1 MRRLAI
7 LLVLLLALL
16 AWLQYRLWF
25 GNGGEREVAD
35 LQAQVQRQARDN
47 TGLRERNA
55 ALAAEVQDLKSG
67 EAAVEERARSELG
80 MIKPGETFYR
90 VVEPHAGSA
99 AAPAAPASAPPP
111 ADATTGS
118 TSASPATATSVHAA
132 DEAVSPAGARAEDAP
147 PGLPT
152 TDADTPPAASN
163 DAPEP
168 TP

>member
-1 MRRLAI
+1 MRRLGI

-16 AWLQYRLWF
+16 GWLQYRLWF

-80 MIKPGETFYR
+80 MIRPGETFYR
-90 VVEPHAGSA
+90 VVEPESA
-99 AAPAAPASAPPP
+99 ASPP
-111 ADATTGS
+111 ATQAQDKDS
-118 TSASPATATSVHAA
+118 TP
-132 DEAVSPAGARAEDAP
+132 
-147 PGLPT
+147 
-152 TDADTPPAASN
+152 
-163 DAPEP
+163 
-168 TP
+168 